1 MSLAVLAQPRVPR
14 AAFSKIVRNEARLAW
29 RQPSGLIAGV
39 GIPPLMFSGLY
50 YPTQLM
56 PTALKDIAHFT
67 PLGAAVEAIQDT
79 VVQGFVPAAPL
90 LVLAAY
96 AAVFGYLAMRFFRWE

>member
-1 MSLAVLAQPRVPR
+1 
-14 AAFSKIVRNEARLAW
+14 
-29 RQPSGLIAGV
+29 
-39 GIPPLMFSGLY
+39 
-50 YPTQLM
+50 M

-79 VVQGFVPAAPL
+79 LLQGFVPAAPL

>member
-1 MSLAVLAQPRVPR
+1 M
-14 AAFSKIVRNEARLAW
+14 F
-29 RQPSGLIAGV
+29 
-39 GIPPLMFSGLY
+39 FSGLY

-56 PTALKDIAHFT
+56 PTALKNIAHFT
-67 PLGAAVEAIQDT
+67 PLGAAVEAIQET
-79 VVQGFVPAAPL
+79 MLQGTMPLTPL